1 MKKVSLKEGFD
12 RFRPEICAF
21 VISSDKDGKP
31 SGMIAAWNMKCSIDP
46 PLFAVSLSKKGYTHK
61 LVRESGE
68 FVVAVP
74 DKKLEKELLFFGS
87 THGDEVDKF
96 AESGVETDKAEFVQS
111 PLLKDAT
118 INFECEVF
126 SEADAGDHIVFI
138 GKILASYVNEDGKI
152 LLSTGRVDGKRVFEE
167 F

>member
-1 MKKVSLKEGFD
+1 MKKVSIKEGFD
-12 RFRPEICAF
+12 KFRPEICVF
-21 VISSDKDGKP
+21 VVSADAEGKP
-31 SGMIAAWNMKCSIDP
+31 NGMVAAWNMKCSIEP
-46 PLFAVSLSKKGYTHK
+46 PLFAVSLSKKGNTQK

-74 DKKLEKELLFFGS
+74 DKKLEEELLFFGS
-87 THGDEVDKF
+87 THGGDVDKF
-96 AESGVETDKAEFVQS
+96 AESEIGIQKAELVAP

-126 SEADAGDHIVFI
+126 GEVDAGDHYVFI
-138 GKILASYVNEDGKI
+138 GKILAAHVNEDGKI
-152 LLSTGRVDGKRVFEE
+152 LLSTGRVNGKRTFDE